1 MLKFVQHPKCSDIKI
16 LASEIDYK
24 NKHKHIIL
32 ISKYN
37 GILSNTTKII
47 LKKVESRSYLRA
59 IYLLSFIPNQKERY
73 FMLQV
78 FNAVATYVQNN
89 QDVNIIK
96 LWLNRIS
103 IKKDLKKN
111 LVIESFEKNLKLQN
125 SSYIQIEIG
134 FVPKILT
141 KKL

>member
-111 LVIESFEKNLKLQN
+111 LVIESFEKK
-125 SSYIQIEIG
+125 S
-134 FVPKILT
+134 KTT
-141 KKL
+141 KFFLYSN